1 VQYADHLNLITPMSE
16 LPHKLD
22 VLKQRCDEA
31 GRDPSTLET
40 STLLTVVLD
49 GYDTRRDVA
58 EAVGGRAV
66 RGTAEQVAEQIKT
79 NVLDVGV
86 DGVIV
91 NLPTHGYTP
100 GVITKVGEALKLL
113 VSA

>member
-1 VQYADHLNLITPMSE
+1 VHRISRSGTGNPPACVEGGEHESGQDRRIGLGGN
-16 LPHKLD
+16 
-22 VLKQRCDEA
+22 VRGRCVW
-31 GRDPSTLET
+31 R
-40 STLLTVVLD
+40 LD
-49 GYDTRRDVA
+49 GHATRRDVA
-58 EAVGGRAV
+58 EAIGGRAV

-100 GVITKVGEALKLL
+100 GVITKLGEALRPL